1 ELAREQLAKPSL
13 VGCPDFLFSG
23 PGSGPAAS
31 RADSSAAR
39 LAARAQPATGGRRRL
54 LRTARIAGSG
64 RSGRSRVPLPPG
76 GECPSRIPGLPTAR
90 GGSHI
95 PRYSRLFQRVRGRR
109 RKKAVA
115 PLHFYTPAGYNH
127 VILSGSHPLPAGT
140 IPSRALFWEVL
151 HVIKVGIVG
160 ASGYTGGELMRILF
174 GHPSASIVYVG
185 SRSLAGQRV
194 RDVLPA
200 VPPWC
205 DLE

>member
-1 ELAREQLAKPSL
+1 M
-13 VGCPDFLFSG
+13 
-23 PGSGPAAS
+23 
-31 RADSSAAR
+31 
-39 LAARAQPATGGRRRL
+39 
-54 LRTARIAGSG
+54 
-64 RSGRSRVPLPPG
+64 
-76 GECPSRIPGLPTAR
+76 
-90 GGSHI
+90 
-95 PRYSRLFQRVRGRR
+95 RGRR

-185 SRSLAGQRV
+185 SRSLAGKRV

-205 DLE
+205 DLEFEEPDPDRMAERCDVIFTAPRRPAAWP